1 MAKGKH
7 SQYSQ
12 ECKDPPTPAMFL
24 WLVALT
30 DDVWP
35 QNKWVSR
42 THRRTFL
49 CHVWWSRAAAPV
61 FEISCGKKTDTDK
74 NHKNPTPPRN
84 CRRRGNKSFFN
95 VNANVLKLEP
105 LLLPLPLLESYCK
118 GKEKED
124 NLYSA
129 IYYACIVSKRTW
141 ITQFSAN
148 YTMPAF
154 PS

>member
-1 MAKGKH
+1 MF
-7 SQYSQ
+7 
-12 ECKDPPTPAMFL
+12 DPKINGFPGLIEEHFYVTFGDPAQLHRFL
-24 WLVALT
+24 RYRV
-30 DDVWP
+30 
-35 QNKWVSR
+35 
-42 THRRTFL
+42 
-49 CHVWWSRAAAPV
+49 
-61 FEISCGKKTDTDK
+61 EKTDTDK